1 MKREH
6 YLTTETLSVQKAKL
20 EEVVQG
26 LSSTDAIW
34 LLRRVLAP
42 SGSEYAEVDDCIK
55 IVWTIKHSQKGGPSG
70 S

>member
-6 YLTTETLSVQKAKL
+6 YLMAETLSVQKTKL
-20 EEVVQG
+20 EEVVQS

-42 SGSEYAEVDDCIK
+42 SGSEYAETDDCIK
-55 IVWTIKHSQKGGPSG
+55 IVWDIKHRRNLNV
-70 S
+70 